1 MVQLKKKEGF
11 DGQKAVIIPR
21 SILANQCEKSNIIHN
36 LFVTDIGY
44 YPKAVYHHRERP
56 QGAAQHILVYCDRG
70 AGDLTLG
77 TATFQILSGD
87 FFIIPRNTP
96 HVYSADLQNP
106 WTIYWVHFKGSSA
119 DAVVDQLMKNING
132 FKGSIRFMEKSIDLF
147 NEIYRQLERGYS
159 NDNLIYANMCLSHF
173 LTTFIYN
180 HKFEPVEEGQVKD
193 NIDLVIDYMQNNM
206 NKPLRLEQIANF
218 VNLSSSHFSFL
229 FKKKTGYAPM
239 EYFNQL
245 KIQKACQYLLFT
257 NLQIKEIAFK
267 LGVEDPYYF
276 SRLFTNVM
284 GVSPNNYREKRS
296 Q

>member
-1 MVQLKKKEGF
+1 
-11 DGQKAVIIPR
+11 
-21 SILANQCEKSNIIHN
+21 
-36 LFVTDIGY
+36 
-44 YPKAVYHHRERP
+44 
-56 QGAAQHILVYCDRG
+56 
-70 AGDLTLG
+70 
-77 TATFQILSGD
+77 
-87 FFIIPRNTP
+87 
-96 HVYSADLQNP
+96 
-106 WTIYWVHFKGSSA
+106 
-119 DAVVDQLMKNING
+119 
-132 FKGSIRFMEKSIDLF
+132 MEKSIDLF